1 MAGHDND
8 NLCLLYHSNNSAKIA
23 IKTSSGIT
31 DRLTIHKKV
40 LQATVWAGLMCAC
53 TMDKMGKLAYN
64 DNTLSYKYRSEVKVR
79 PLEMI
84 EDIIT
89 ASNCGKQV
97 IQTNSAVTT
106 FVKLKKLTFSE
117 SKCSRIHVGKGKCEQ
132 FLYIAVNGKPI
143 RESQK

>member
-1 MAGHDND
+1 
-8 NLCLLYHSNNSAKIA
+8 
-23 IKTSSGIT
+23 
-31 DRLTIHKKV
+31 
-40 LQATVWAGLMCAC
+40 MCAC
-53 TMDKMGKLAYN
+53 TMHKLRKLAYN

-117 SKCSRIHVGKGKCEQ
+117 SKCARIHVGKGKCEQ